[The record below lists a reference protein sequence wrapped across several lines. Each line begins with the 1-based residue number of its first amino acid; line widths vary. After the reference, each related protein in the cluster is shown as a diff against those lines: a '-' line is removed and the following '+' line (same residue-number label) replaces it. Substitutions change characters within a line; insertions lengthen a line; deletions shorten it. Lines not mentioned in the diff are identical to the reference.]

1 MYEFNDEHETLRKTV
16 RDFAEKEIAP
26 FAEKWDDE
34 EIFPREVFK
43 KAGDLGLLGI
53 RFDPDFG
60 GSGLDY
66 WYTVAYAEAL
76 TYSKSAGVNMA
87 LMVQSDMATPVINDL
102 GSKEQ
107 KEEFLAPSIKG
118 EKIAALGVSEPGVGS
133 DVANLKT
140 TAKKV
145 AGGDYVINGAKTFI
159 TNGTRAD
166 FITLMV
172 RTGDTGFGGIS
183 IFLLPTNLKG
193 YSVGKK
199 LKKIGNK
206 ASDTAELHFDNI
218 RVPSRY
224 LIGEE
229 NMGFIYLMNNF
240 QSERLVASVAA
251 CAGMK
256 KMVAQAIEY
265 GNQREAFG
273 RPIMKYQV
281 WRHKFVEHLANIE
294 AAQQLTYYAADLY
307 DREKRKGGRA
317 AVKEISMAKLVAC
330 DLMQKVAY
338 DCQQF
343 HGGYGYMT
351 EYDISR
357 AWVDARLLTIGGGTS
372 EIMKEIVAKLSG
384 L

>member
-1 MYEFNDEHETLRKTV
+1 MYEFNEQHETLRKTV
-16 RDFAEKEIAP
+16 KEFAEKEIAP
-26 FAEKWDDE
+26 FAEKWDEE
-34 EIFPREVFK
+34 EIFPREIFK

-53 RFDPDFG
+53 RFDEAFG
-60 GSGLDY
+60 GSNLDY

-102 GSKEQ
+102 ATKEQ
-107 KEEFLAPSIKG
+107 KEEFLGPAIRG
-118 EKIAALGVSEPGVGS
+118 EMIAALGVSEPSVGS

-145 AGGDYVINGAKTFI
+145 AGGDYLINGSKTFI

-166 FITLMV
+166 FITLLT
-172 RTGDTGFGGIS
+172 RTGDAGFGGVS
-183 IFLLPTNLKG
+183 IFLFPTTLPG
-193 YSVGKK
+193 FSVGKK

-206 ASDTAELHFDNI
+206 ASDTAELAFDNV
-218 RVPSRY
+218 RVPARY
-224 LIGEE
+224 LLGEE
-229 NMGFIYLMNNF
+229 NMGFVYLMNNF
-240 QSERLVASVAA
+240 QSERLIAAVAA

-256 KMVAQAIEY
+256 RMIAQTIQY
-265 GNQREAFG
+265 GTEREAFG
-273 RPIMKYQV
+273 RPLVKYQV
-281 WRHKFVEHLANIE
+281 WRHKFVELLSLVE
-294 AAQQLTYYAADLY
+294 AAQQLTYYACELY
-307 DREKRKGGRA
+307 NREKFHGGRA

-330 DLMQKVAY
+330 DLMQRVSY

-357 AWVDARLLTIGGGTS
+357 AWTDARLLTIGGGTS
-372 EIMKEIVAKLSG
+372 EIMKEIIAKFSG